1 MFTVLFYHRCLYNSQ
16 HGDIPNGWRNTL
28 PLIDSAVRTDPLTQ
42 LQTQPHGHVQG
53 GCLMDYRGNT
63 PFLVFLPKGGI
74 LERRMVKAK
83 HSEGRL
89 PGSFIINLSTSLEAS
104 QDEKRGRGQ
113 KKKCSTELGRTQTGN
128 AGSEQEAQGTR
139 VGKNN

>member
-113 KKKCSTELGRTQTGN
+113 KKKNVPLSLGEPRLGML
-128 AGSEQEAQGTR
+128 AQNRRHRGLE
-139 VGKNN
+139 